1 MHIEPGVVTGAKLAL
16 GYATAAGSFGLAAK
30 LAYDT
35 AKTDGGVASLA
46 ARSVVTTALV
56 FSFFQVLPHYSVGIS
71 EVHLILG
78 STLFLLFGAGPTA
91 IGLAVGLL
99 IQGMFFAPTDLP
111 QYAMN
116 LTTLLVPL
124 YAMNVLAQKVIGEKT
139 AYTDVTYGQAFA
151 LSTAFQAGIVSW
163 VAFWALYG
171 HGIGSENL
179 SNVLSFGSAYMLV
192 IVVEPLIDLGVL
204 AVAKSTHTFK
214 GSPMLGQRLYQAETH

>member
-1 MHIEPGVVTGAKLAL
+1 MHIEPGVVSGAKLAL
-16 GYATAAGSFGLAAK
+16 GYATAVGAFGLAAK

-35 AKTDGGVASLA
+35 AKRDGGAASLA
-46 ARSVVTTALV
+46 ARSVVTTTLV
-56 FSFFQVLPHYSVGIS
+56 FSFFEALPHHSVGVS

-91 IGLAVGLL
+91 IGLAIGLL

-124 YAMNVLAQKVIGEKT
+124 YAMNVLARKVIPEKT
-139 AYTDVTYGQAFA
+139 AYKDVTYGQALA
-151 LSTAFQAGIVSW
+151 LSAAFQAGIVSW

-171 HGIGSENL
+171 HGIGFENL

-204 AVAKSTHTFK
+204 AIAKSTHRFK
-214 GSPMLGQRLYQAETH
+214 GSVILDPRLYQAEAP